1 MRLLVLDGSLV
12 LQSLV
17 RRLSPVGLQVEEAT
31 DFERAI
37 AILASDPPDAMIVNI
52 GPVDLPWRRLQAFC
66 QQHTPKIP
74 VLYESCVYQNAD
86 EAGLDS
92 LNHSAYFLRKPYSL
106 DQLRTEIARLVNSA
120 GETPTPPET
129 HH

>member
-17 RRLSPVGLQVEEAT
+17 RRLSPEGLRVEEAT

-66 QQHTPKIP
+66 QYHTPKIP
-74 VLYESCVYQNAD
+74 VLYESCVYQDAD

-106 DQLRTEIARLVNSA
+106 EQLRTALSRLVDCA
-120 GETPTPPET
+120 DRDPDPPLT
-129 HH
+129 DH